1 MESGGQVPAILLTGA
16 TSGIG
21 RAAALGLAA
30 RGVDL
35 VLPVRDRTRGA
46 EVAALARQAG
56 AASVDVVECDLSM
69 MSSVRTAAAEVKSR
83 HGRLDVLIND
93 AAVFL
98 GARHV
103 TPEGHEVMVATN
115 YLGPFL
121 LTNLLLDRLVAA
133 APSRVINVTA
143 PATTAPD
150 LDDLDSERE
159 FNPVTAFGRST
170 AAKLLFTYA
179 LARRAEPQGVSV
191 FACHPGVTRT
201 PLMKEAPAAMR
212 LFGAVLSLTARTP
225 ERAAEGLIDLAVSP
239 TLEGLSG
246 HLVHDGKAM
255 RSPFIDDWDAQ
266 EGLWIASEELTGIAQ
281 RARSGAAASVAPHSR

>member
-1 MESGGQVPAILLTGA
+1 MDSGGKAPTILVTGA

-35 VLPVRDRTRGA
+35 VLPVRDRSRGE
-46 EVAALARQAG
+46 EVAVLARQAG
-56 AASVDVVECDLSM
+56 AASVEVIDCDMSL
-69 MSSVRTAAAEVKSR
+69 MSSVSAAAAEFKR
-83 HGRLDVLIND
+83 RRTRLDVLIND

-98 GARHV
+98 GGRNV
-103 TPEGHEVMVATN
+103 TSEGHERMFATN

-121 LTNLLLDRLVAA
+121 LTNLLLDELVAA

-150 LDDLDSERE
+150 LDDLDSERQ
-159 FNPVTAFGRST
+159 FKPVTAFGRST

-179 LARRAEPQGVSV
+179 LARRLEPQGVSV

-201 PLMKEAPAAMR
+201 PLMREAPTAMR
-212 LFGAVLSLTARTP
+212 VFGAVLNIAARTP
-225 ERAAEGLIDLAVSP
+225 ERAAQGLIDLALSP
-239 TLEGLSG
+239 GLEPLSG
-246 HLVHDGKAM
+246 SLVHDGRTI
-255 RSPFIDDWDAQ
+255 RSPFIDDRDMQ
-266 EGLWIASEELTGIAQ
+266 ERLWTASERLTGIASHGLSGP
-281 RARSGAAASVAPHSR
+281 RA

>member
-1 MESGGQVPAILLTGA
+1 MESEGRVPTILITGA

-21 RAAALGLAA
+21 RATALGLAV

-35 VLPVRDRTRGA
+35 VLPVRDRSRGEA
-46 EVAALARQAG
+46 VAALARQAG
-56 AASVDVVECDLSM
+56 AASAEVVDCDLSL
-69 MSSVRTAAAEVKSR
+69 MSSVRTAAGFTRR

-98 GARHV
+98 GDRNV
-103 TPEGHEVMVATN
+103 TSEGHERMFATN

-121 LTNLLLDRLVAA
+121 LTNLLLDQLVAD

-150 LDDLDSERE
+150 LDDLDSERQ
-159 FNPVTAFGRST
+159 FKPVTAFGRST

-179 LARRAEPQGVSV
+179 LARRLEPRGVSV

-201 PLMKEAPAAMR
+201 PLMKQAPTAMR
-212 LFGAVLSLTARTP
+212 LLGAVLNIAARTP
-225 ERAAEGLIDLAVSP
+225 ERAAQGLIDLALSP
-239 TLEGLSG
+239 ALEGLSG
-246 HLVHDGKAM
+246 HLVHDGRAM
-255 RSPFIDDWDAQ
+255 RSPFIDDRDAQ
-266 EGLWIASEELTGIAQ
+266 ERLWRASEELTGSP
-281 RARSGAAASVAPHSR
+281 RRGWWPRV

>member
-1 MESGGQVPAILLTGA
+1 MESAVEVPTILLTGA

-21 RAAALGLAA
+21 RATALGLAA

-35 VLPVRDRTRGA
+35 VLPVRDRTRGE
-46 EVAALARQAG
+46 EVATLARQAG
-56 AASVDVVECDLSM
+56 ATSVEVVDCDMSL
-69 MSSVRTAAAEVKSR
+69 MSSVRAAAAEFKRR
-83 HGRLDVLIND
+83 HSRLDVLIND

-98 GARHV
+98 GDRNV
-103 TPEGHEVMVATN
+103 TSEGHERMFATN

-121 LTNLLLDRLVAA
+121 LTNLLLDELVAA

-150 LDDLDSERE
+150 LDDLDSERQ
-159 FNPVTAFGRST
+159 FKPATAFGRST

-179 LARRAEPQGVSV
+179 LARRLEPRGVSV

-201 PLMKEAPAAMR
+201 PLMKEAPTAMR

-225 ERAAEGLIDLAVSP
+225 ERAAEGLIDLALSP
-239 TLEGLSG
+239 GLEGLSG
-246 HLVHDGKAM
+246 HLVHDGEAM
-255 RSPFIDDWDAQ
+255 RSPFIDDRDAQ
-266 EGLWIASEELTGIAQ
+266 ERLWSASEKLT
-281 RARSGAAASVAPHSR
+281 V